1 MKRLVKWLLAIV
13 ATMLLLLAL
22 GLVVLVNFDW
32 NRAKSSVAHKI
43 SDSLGRSVVIDGDL
57 SVRWYRD
64 SGLDGWRAWVPSPH
78 VFAKDVTVGNSA
90 WARTQRFGHADTI
103 EFDFSLLPLLAHHV
117 SIQLMRF
124 VNPDAA
130 LERLDDDRENWTFTD
145 KPSTWTCDIG
155 RIAVDRATF
164 TFFDHRRHVD
174 VAGNIEALGDAIEF
188 DQQVSEQIRQA
199 RLEVLGKIGPKAVQ
213 RFEERADKRA
223 ALWRQRGG
231 APQRYA
237 FTWTAHGTFQ
247 NETFKGSGK
256 LGGVYYLRNP
266 DQPFPLLGDVRIG
279 DTHIVFVGTL
289 TDPADL
295 DAIDLRLWL
304 AGRNLSHLYDI
315 AALPLPNTPP
325 YAMEGRLA
333 GRFHSGGIQ
342 LRYQDF
348 TARIGQSDLSGN
360 LDFQERQPRSSLT
373 GKIVSEELQ
382 FRDLAPLIGAEP
394 GPIKPGEKLLPETPF
409 RPQRWRAMD
418 ADVEFTGDRVF
429 HDSQLP
435 VHQVDTHIV
444 MNDAVLSL
452 DPLKFRYAD
461 GDVMAHMRFDGRVA
475 PIKGTF
481 DLSARGM
488 QLKNMFPAADGKQI
502 SLGRADGEAKLAGS
516 GQSIGALLG
525 AANGELKLLL
535 DNGTV
540 SKSLLEAAG
549 LNLPN
554 MIAAKLFGDRQ
565 VRIDCAAADLVAKE
579 GVFDARTFIID
590 TDITQIRVSG
600 TINLRDESVDLVV
613 HPNAKSVRLLSL
625 HSPLHVRGPFANI
638 DVSVDKGAL
647 LTRAATALGLAVV
660 AAPAAALVPLTS
672 TSLGANKENRC
683 NVLLAQNAKAPSDKP
698 PAQ

>member
-1 MKRLVKWLLAIV
+1 MKRLAKWLLTIV
-13 ATMLLLLAL
+13 ATLLLLLAI

-32 NRAKSSVAHKI
+32 NRVKPSVAHNI
-43 SDSLGRSVVIDGDL
+43 SESLGRSIVINGDL
-57 SVRWYRD
+57 RVRWYRD

-78 VFAKDVTVGNSA
+78 VFASDVTVGNSA
-90 WARTQRFGHADTI
+90 WARTPRFGHADTI
-103 EFDFSLLPLLAHHV
+103 EFDFGLLPLLTHHV

-130 LERLDDDRENWTFTD
+130 FERLDDDRENWTFTD

-164 TFFDHRRHVD
+164 TFFDHLRHVD

-188 DQQVSEQIRQA
+188 DKQVSEQIRQA
-199 RLEVLGKIGPKAVQ
+199 RLEVLQKIGPKAVQ

-223 ALWRQRGG
+223 MLWRQRGG

-237 FTWTAHGTFQ
+237 FAWTAHGTFQ
-247 NETFKGSGK
+247 KEPFKGSGK

-266 DQPFPLLGDVRIG
+266 DRPFPLLGDVRIG
-279 DTHIVFVGTL
+279 DTHIVLVGTL

-295 DAIDLRLWL
+295 DAVDLRLWL
-304 AGRNLSHLYDI
+304 AGQNLSHLYDI

-333 GRFHSGGIQ
+333 GRFHSGAIE

-360 LDFQERQPRSSLT
+360 LEFQERQPRSSLN

-418 ADVEFTGDRVF
+418 ADVEFTGDHVF
-429 HDSQLP
+429 RDSQLP
-435 VHQVDTHIV
+435 IHQVDTHIV

-461 GDVMAHMRFDGRVA
+461 GDVMAHMRFDGRAA

-488 QLKNMFPAADGKQI
+488 QLKNMFPAAEGKQL
-502 SLGRADGEAKLAGS
+502 SLGRADGEAKLTGS
-516 GQSIGALLG
+516 GQSVGALLS
-525 AANGELKLLL
+525 AANGELRVLL

-540 SKSLLEAAG
+540 SKSLLESAG

-554 MIAAKLFGDRQ
+554 MIATKLFGDRQ
-565 VRIDCAAADLVAKE
+565 VRIDCAAADLVAKD

-590 TDITQIRVSG
+590 TDISQIKVSG
-600 TINLRDESVDLVV
+600 TISLRDESVDLVV
-613 HPNAKSVRLLSL
+613 HPNSKSVRLLSL

-672 TSLGANKENRC
+672 TSLGGDKENRC
-683 NVLLAQNAKAPSDKP
+683 NQLLAQSAEPAAKGKH
-698 PAQ
+698 